1 MISEEVATA
10 MGEYIDRDG
19 DGDSD
24 NDNNYG
30 GGEYLYTVSSDSS
43 SSLDSF
49 GSQGTRKVQRI
60 GSITSDLRLKVF
72 SLEISKKSDYVDG
85 TDANTVGILESDP
98 RAETMCDGREFR
110 SLSGTI
116 VVYDFDGF
124 LK

>member
-1 MISEEVATA
+1 MYRMISEEVATA

-98 RAETMCDGREFR
+98 RAKTMCDDREFR
-110 SLSGTI
+110 SL
-116 VVYDFDGF
+116 
-124 LK
+124 